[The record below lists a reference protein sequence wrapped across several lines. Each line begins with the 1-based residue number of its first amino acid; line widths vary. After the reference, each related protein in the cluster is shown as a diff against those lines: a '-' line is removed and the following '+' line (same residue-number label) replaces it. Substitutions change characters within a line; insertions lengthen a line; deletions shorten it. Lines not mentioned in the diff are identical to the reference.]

1 MRATGRRSSTD
12 RPGGRHV
19 RGRRL
24 APAAVLCA
32 ALLATAGGARALDV
46 LTLWRQPELP
56 LRLVAGAWADYRTQV
71 MTGGRRETGIT
82 RIACLGRDG
91 DGDAAAWIIELVP
104 LAEQADGS
112 RTPVADDG
120 VRLELDPSITDR
132 TGALLDHV
140 REARRWT
147 GDGWVPF
154 SREELRQ
161 DPLLSSSLEHAFVAD
176 QVRRDPPTT
185 RAVDGREL
193 LCDQFTLSA
202 ADTQTA
208 DLPAGR
214 MIQVTTREIAA
225 AVNAEIPFLGLAYAA
240 ERVRAESHL
249 DPPSRRFKAP
259 APQVRVEI
267 MELVGYG
274 TAAKALLG
282 HPD

>member
-1 MRATGRRSSTD
+1 VLGAAG
-12 RPGGRHV
+12 
-19 RGRRL
+19 
-24 APAAVLCA
+24 PAC
-32 ALLATAGGARALDV
+32 ALDV

-56 LRLVAGAWADYRTQV
+56 LRLAAGAWADYRTQV
-71 MTGGRRETGIT
+71 MTGGRRETGAT

-91 DGDAAAWIIELVP
+91 DGDDAAWIIELVP
-104 LAEQADGS
+104 LAEQADGT
-112 RTPVADDG
+112 REPVGDDG
-120 VRLELDPSITDR
+120 VRLKLAPSVTRR
-132 TGALLDHV
+132 TGTLLDHV
-140 REARRWT
+140 REAQRWT

-154 SREELRQ
+154 SREELQR
-161 DPLLSSSLEHAFVAD
+161 DPLLSSSLEHEFVAD
-176 QVRRDPPTT
+176 EVRRDPPTT
-185 RAVDGREL
+185 RVIDGREL

-240 ERVRAESHL
+240 ERVRAESRL

-259 APQVRVEI
+259 PPQVRVEV

-274 TAAKALLG
+274 TDAKEALG
-282 HPD
+282 RPD